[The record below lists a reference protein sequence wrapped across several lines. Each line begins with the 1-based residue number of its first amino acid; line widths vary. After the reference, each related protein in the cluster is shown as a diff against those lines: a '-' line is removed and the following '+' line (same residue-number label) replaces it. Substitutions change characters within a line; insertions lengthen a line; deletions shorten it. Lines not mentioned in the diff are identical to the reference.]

1 MWAPPWQVRKVQHGP
16 VTVQMYSTVFALQGT
31 GMSSEDNKAAG
42 GETSPVGGRAV
53 GLARQL
59 GLFDATMIVM
69 GGIVGVGIFMN
80 PYVVAQRVG
89 TPAMILA
96 AWTAG
101 GAIALAGAFIYAE
114 LAARMPAVGGQ
125 YAYLRE
131 AYHPGVAFLYGW
143 VLLLVIQTGGMAAVA
158 VTFARYFLELARVP
172 AGSATYDGLVAALA
186 LAALTLVNCLGVKT
200 GSAVQSAL
208 MVMKIAII
216 AMLVLCGGLLVR
228 GTLGFSALAH
238 RWLDRPVSFGLF
250 TAFGAAMVPVLFAYG
265 GWQTSN
271 FVAGEVRDPRRNMP
285 RALVVGVLVVIL
297 LYLSVNYVC
306 VRAFGPD
313 GLAHAT
319 APASAVM
326 QLALGDR
333 GAALIAA
340 GIAVSALGFL
350 SQAILTAPRVYFAMA
365 DDGLFFKSVARIN
378 PRTRVPVVAIVLQ
391 GVWAIVVALSG
402 RYDQILNYVVS
413 MDFIFMGLSATCL
426 FVFRRRERAGTSDC
440 RLSIADLKTRDSDA
454 RTPTLTPQ
462 EIGRSEESQSSI
474 VPAGRGQSS
483 ISYRVPGHPFT
494 TLFFV
499 AACWLVVANAI
510 YRYPSNTLIGV
521 AILAAGVPMY
531 FFWRRRLK
539 GVGSRE

>member
-1 MWAPPWQVRKVQHGP
+1 
-16 VTVQMYSTVFALQGT
+16 
-31 GMSSEDNKAAG
+31 MSHDKAAG
-42 GETSPVGGRAV
+42 GEAPPERGPAP

-80 PYVVAQRVG
+80 PHVVAQRVG
-89 TPAMILA
+89 TPAMILG
-96 AWTAG
+96 AWIAG
-101 GAIALAGAFIYAE
+101 GFIALAGAFIYAE

-158 VTFARYFLELARVP
+158 VTFARYSLELARVP
-172 AGSATYDGLVAALA
+172 AGSAAYDGLVAALA
-186 LAALTLVNCLGVKT
+186 LGALTLVNCLGVKT

-208 MVMKIAII
+208 MVGKIVII
-216 AMLVLCGGLLVR
+216 AMLVFCGWLLVR
-228 GTLGFSALAH
+228 GAPGFDVLA
-238 RWLDRPVSFGLF
+238 RPWLDRPVSFDLF

-271 FVAGEVRDPRRNMP
+271 FVAGEVRNPSRNMP
-285 RALVVGVLVVIL
+285 RALVAGVLGVIL

-306 VRAFGPD
+306 VRAFGPA

-326 QLALGDR
+326 QLALGAR
-333 GAALIAA
+333 GSALIAA

-365 DDGLFFKSVARIN
+365 DDGLFFRSVAKIS
-378 PRTRVPVVAIVLQ
+378 PRTHVPVVAIVLQ

-426 FVFRRRERAGTSDC
+426 FVFRRREVDGN
-440 RLSIADLKTRDSDA
+440 
-454 RTPTLTPQ
+454 
-462 EIGRSEESQSSI
+462 SESGVGSRKEVGPVLQSSI
-474 VPAGRGQSS
+474 VNPSLRSGPSS
-483 ISYRVPGHPFT
+483 ISYRVPGHPCT

-510 YRYPSNTLIGV
+510 YRYPSNTLIGM

-531 FFWRRRLK
+531 FFWRRQLK